1 MQPAPVPASR
11 PQPASQP
18 NLAPQAV
25 VPPAATQPPARQ
37 PSVPSSALRIPLP
50 QLALLTPPVTAN
62 ATTAAPTPS
71 TTGVMPTRG
80 DIDSFLNPRLV
91 EADEFTPTDEGRMF
105 TILHAV
111 DGAMRPL
118 GGGASVVSADQL
130 RRLRASV
137 RDHLAGELD
146 DVSLTMANRMALGRL
161 ARRLVDA
168 VLEGNYAGVLGGDST
183 DALRELLAKQRKPDS
198 VALRDWGIGDLTDD
212 GAEAVPPSLRHQKT
226 MVDRVSALVPE
237 GLLAA
242 AHFVERLSL
251 RQGQSITL
259 AQARRIAGARIGAQA
274 LQAGLA
280 GKPLLFD
287 LDRYARLKERQDAL
301 AQGHLDAVR
310 ALQPALSKL
319 ASEGIVGPLTYL
331 SSAPRGM
338 AAWEPIMRG
347 LSATRDV
354 QALTALIG
362 ATAPVATSP
371 VAADRPLPLV
381 AALQPAFQQTLDRR
395 TGRVVLF
402 KAKGAPVLELS
413 IPPLPD
419 GADAQRAL
427 RQDEDLARLDAF
439 IAVVFADLVPPRTD
453 FLPAKAALEERRFR
467 VGDILVAS
475 SDDDGQWRI
484 DPDGLA
490 LVRQIFGPIGFAKPT
505 TVALKDWAITYEG
518 ELAQWAKDTEADAS
532 AGRLRIFLQMED
544 DEVMHK
550 VGATLSRQHPD
561 ELVWVQVAPGGAH
574 RVLRGQSLLDNATA
588 ESSVRLVVSGH
599 GRTSARTRERVL
611 SGRDPEALAA
621 EIKKVLND
629 LTPPDRRLPPLDR
642 IDLLSCAL
650 ETPAVQHSFGRA
662 FSRAVRSVGR
672 PGMETTV
679 FGQTVI
685 VDLYSRR
692 LVLNTQ
698 EHLNASVRAGAA
710 RTTWAFRSD
719 PVTGITSVR
728 DKFPRG
734 NEGRDVGSHRCLILG
749 DGPPRRSSRRSLM
762 LGRSQLMDR
771 ATLLDRFREVVTR
784 HRPPGGQLL
793 PRIDDTP
800 SGRVALSF
808 VNLDGGAL
816 HSREIE
822 PGADAQVARE
832 GIAAIRA
839 GLAEVDDLLDRWDQS
854 AGEVDLLNIGLLA
867 LMVASLADGTAQGDR
882 YQGELWRLTL
892 GAGQGLFQAASDAA
906 SLASLVMKSLASA
919 DDQAF
924 ATIAARTAFLSR
936 TLAAASRLAQ
946 AGTFALDLKELI
958 DVVRQGGS
966 RRAVKQAAVNV
977 ALDVSSLCLIAI
989 AKAAEIAGKVDLAL
1003 VAEGLSVPLAGLS
1016 IGAAALQRAVQTEEG
1031 RLNRNLD
1038 FLRRIN
1044 SSYDDPLKSV
1054 ALDAMHPGKQV
1065 LLPNGWGPIKRIN
1078 LVTGEVSFADATV
1091 GATVLHRYQLYRQF
1105 GSARVHSS
1113 WITNDGSDQGR
1124 YSTHGLDLDLWTLL
1138 HRSGRETTPRVR
1150 LPAPLL
1156 DPSVPLGLMTAP
1168 NVKIRFD
1175 RYSASRAGGDFSL
1188 LGDPLL
1194 ARMQN
1199 NSDLFFVG
1207 DFVSSTSFAKS
1218 ADRWRIAAKPSPLE
1232 IVLDDKSRVLALPSA
1247 SDADT
1252 RTFTFEDDRGLAKRR
1267 WRPMSQDKVHVRLVG
1282 GGGRYTLAIPPDGT
1296 VRNPVRIL
1304 PSDKAREIWTVMLK
1318 GGLLHGGRS
1327 LEFTDGGVDGF
1338 RFAGQEFQFEALN
1351 GAIIQLA
1358 DPLVPGVRVVL
1369 DLERR
1374 QGVLVLTLPTWS
1386 ADLRPHEELR
1396 RTLLLLATPEQAREA
1411 ELFQTLASSPDAEP
1425 DASAEPADIARLV
1438 QLACVTEEG
1447 EAMAGLLDPVTGA
1460 TMLLGQRHLMLLEYD
1475 GAKQALPWARY
1486 ELKGGEVALNT
1497 AQRPVVRY
1505 DGGHFFEPITFVYLM
1520 EERRFGRERPVLT
1533 RAGERMLL
1541 NWMAGHP
1548 GWSREDLQRFLTKE
1562 LAAGLELAGPE
1573 GGERL
1578 EILEVDFQADAARPR
1593 RPKSGTTQ
1601 LALWERL
1608 DRLERHAPA
1617 NQLISTKEDP
1627 DLAHALVLEGL
1638 AGFRVHDHP
1647 ALGEA
1652 RIPAGD
1658 VALAKDVLMLRRAQ
1672 ETGGF
1677 GEGTDEALQTAPLS
1691 LARRTRLTLL
1701 AHELQDLLD
1710 QHQAAGGRSDWVR
1723 LGATPDESE
1732 KLVHQL
1738 RDEGLD
1744 IRIDALSDDAGE
1756 RATDRAGPGDFYDV
1770 RSATMQLFLHDLRA
1784 TLDLDAAAER
1794 RRRGLSPVD
1803 PSGTVLQRDL
1813 ARLARRHALQAQADA
1828 VVTDIDPALLE
1839 RVQRARLSFWVDARN
1854 GAPTPA
1860 PRLGP
1865 AEPAAQP
1872 AESAE
1877 SAESAADE
1885 SARNNSSAADPS
1897 PREGLGRVWTNP
1909 QGVWETEAATLRL
1922 WQDEADTQS
1931 LLMDEWYALHATA
1944 GSAIEAQ
1951 LRAPAIEAL
1960 RDRLLDTIEEAR
1972 GTGRSVAVLHAD
1984 PALNRALLQALLRV
1998 LPKAVGI
2005 RQADAT
2011 AGVPGDVFL
2020 FHDRKGAGHYAR
2032 MRRPDPGLTHLTPD
2046 LDHGGEDPYWDYLGR
2061 AEDLGPDLRPPLLA
2075 DPAPPIARAADF
2087 LAWRRA
2093 DPAPQVGGVYAYD
2106 NPVSEQLELFR
2117 LLRLSPTQTRS
2128 GAPYGYFPID
2138 GGSNADWRYLGNTE
2152 SLSADELGELAVN
2165 ASPLRPLA
2173 FTLGLLSLW
2182 ADQLAPES
2190 RGEGY
2195 RRLRIEDDLISVEAT
2210 SRSRFQIVDQDTLRI
2225 ELDDGE
2231 TRPFRPA
2238 DDAELTLFRQRFV
2251 LGQQRA
2257 PRWMLIQTNGRPVD
2271 LDGVAALGMPEVV
2284 ILDEFDNTVPRPL
2297 RIDLDDVDSDKDE
2310 LFYEGA
2316 DLLIHRPD
2324 NGPLIRIRNALRP
2337 ASTLLL
2343 DDEWVPAVQVT
2354 SKAGTREL
2362 VWPERD
2368 RSLRLPMLTLYGS
2381 QLEAWREGA
2390 DLGLGDGPGWS
2401 RIQVLDVF
2409 STAESD
2415 AKATGVSEALLR
2427 RRSAGGEWQVM
2438 RMSAPLI
2445 NAIGSTLH
2453 RVREDGGEPPQGRSA
2468 ATVSRWNL
2476 KDDDTMTPTDG
2487 DAPLVPWRLERAKLV
2502 ELMAG
2507 MPPDGQG
2514 LAPGWTSSASR
2525 PAGPGATLTLP
2536 QQAATQAAGAAA

>member
-1 MQPAPVPASR
+1 M
-11 PQPASQP
+11 
-18 NLAPQAV
+18 
-25 VPPAATQPPARQ
+25 QPPARQ
-37 PSVPSSALRIPLP
+37 PPVPSSTLHIPLP
-50 QLALLTPPVTAN
+50 RLALLTPPVAATVTAT

-71 TTGVMPTRG
+71 AMGIAPTRG
-80 DIDSFLNPRLV
+80 DIDSFLNPRIV
-91 EADEFTPTDEGRMF
+91 EADDFTPTDEGRMF

-118 GGGASVVSADQL
+118 GGGASAVSADQL

-146 DVSLTMANRMALGRL
+146 DVLLEKSDFAQLGRL

-168 VLEGNYAGVLGGDST
+168 ALEGNYAGVLGGDST
-183 DALRELLAKQRKPDS
+183 DAVRELLAEQRKPDT

-212 GAEAVPPSLRHQKT
+212 GADAVPTSLRHKKT
-226 MVDRVSALVPE
+226 TVDRASALVPE

-242 AHFVERLSL
+242 AEVVERFYLQ
-251 RQGQSITL
+251 QGRPITL
-259 AQARRIAGARIGAQA
+259 AQAQRIAGARIGAQA
-274 LQAGLA
+274 LQAGLT

-287 LDRYARLKERQDAL
+287 LDRYERLRERQDTL

-310 ALQPALSKL
+310 ALEPALSRL

-331 SSAPRGM
+331 SRAPRGM
-338 AAWEPIMRG
+338 ATWEPIVRG
-347 LSATRDV
+347 LHATRDV

-362 ATAPVATSP
+362 ATPPVARPP
-371 VAADRPLPLV
+371 VAADRPLPLM
-381 AALQPAFQQTLDRR
+381 AALQPAFRQTLDRR
-395 TGRVVLF
+395 AGQVVLWT
-402 KAKGAPVLELS
+402 AKGAPVLELS

-439 IAVVFADLVPPRTD
+439 ITVVFADLVPPRAD
-453 FLPAKAALEERRFR
+453 FLPAKAELEERRFR
-467 VGDILVAS
+467 VGDIVVAS
-475 SDDDGQWRI
+475 SDEDGRWRF
-484 DPDGLA
+484 DPDGLP
-490 LVRQIFGPIGFAKPT
+490 LVRQIFGPIGFALPK
-505 TVALKDWAITYEG
+505 TVALNDWKIAYKG
-518 ELAQWAKDTEADAS
+518 KLAQWAKDTRADAS

-550 VGATLSRQHPD
+550 VGATLSRQHPG
-561 ELVWVQVAPGGAH
+561 EVVWVQVAPGGSH

-599 GRTSARTRERVL
+599 GRTSRRTRERVL

-621 EIKKVLND
+621 EIKQVLND

-662 FSRAVRSVGR
+662 FSRAVRGVGR
-672 PGMETTV
+672 LGMETTV
-679 FGQTVI
+679 FGKTVI
-685 VDLYSRR
+685 VDLYSRH
-692 LVLNTQ
+692 LDLNTQ
-698 EHLNASVRAGAA
+698 QHLNASVRAGAA
-710 RTTWAFRSD
+710 RTTWAIRSD

-734 NEGRDVGSHRCLILG
+734 NEGRDMDGLRCVILG
-749 DGPPRRSSRRSLM
+749 DDPPQRSSRRSLM
-762 LGRSQLMDR
+762 LGRSELMDR
-771 ATLLDRFREVVTR
+771 AHLLERFREVVTR

-822 PGADAQVARE
+822 SDADAHVARE

-839 GLAEVDDLLDRWDQS
+839 GLSEVNDSLDRWGQS
-854 AGEVDLLNIGLLA
+854 EGEVDMLNVGVLA
-867 LMVASLADGTAQGDR
+867 LMVASLADGTTQGDR
-882 YQGELWRLTL
+882 YQEELWRLTL
-892 GAGQGLFQAASDAA
+892 GVSQGLFQAESDAA
-906 SLASLVMKSLASA
+906 SLAALVMKSLASA

-924 ATIAARTAFLSR
+924 ASIVASTAFLSR

-946 AGTFALDLKELI
+946 AGTIALDLKALI
-958 DVVRQGGS
+958 DVMRQGGS
-966 RRAVKQAAVNV
+966 RRAVKEAAVNF
-977 ALDVSSLCLIAI
+977 ALDAGSLFLIAI
-989 AKAAEIAGKVDLAL
+989 AKAAEMAGKVDLAL

-1031 RLNRNLD
+1031 RLDRNLD
-1038 FLRRIN
+1038 FLRQIN

-1054 ALDAMHPGKQV
+1054 ALDAMHPGQQV
-1065 LLPNGWGPIKRIN
+1065 LLPHGWGPIKRIDF
-1078 LVTGEVSFADATV
+1078 VTGEVSFADATV

-1105 GSARVHSS
+1105 GGARVHSA

-1124 YSTHGLDLDLWTLL
+1124 YSAHGLDLDLWTLM
-1138 HRSGRETTPRVR
+1138 HRTGRETTPRVR

-1156 DPSVPLGLMTAP
+1156 DPSVALGLMTAP
-1168 NVKIRFD
+1168 NVEIRFD

-1194 ARMQN
+1194 ARMQD

-1232 IVLDDKSRVLALPSA
+1232 IVLDDQTRVLALPSA

-1252 RTFTFEDDRGLAKRR
+1252 RTFTFEDDRRLAERR

-1318 GGLLHGGRS
+1318 GGLLHGGQP
-1327 LEFTDGGVDGF
+1327 LEFTDGGVAGF
-1338 RFAGQEFQFEALN
+1338 SFAGQELQFEALN

-1396 RTLLLLATPEQAREA
+1396 RTLRLLATPEQARDA
-1411 ELFQTLASSPDAEP
+1411 KLFQAVASSQGAEP
-1425 DASAEPADIARLV
+1425 DASADPADLARLV
-1438 QLACVTEEG
+1438 QVACVTEEG

-1460 TMLLGQRHLMLLEYD
+1460 TMLHGQRHLMLLEYD
-1475 GAKQALPWARY
+1475 DAKQALPWARY
-1486 ELKGGEVALNT
+1486 ELKGEVALNT
-1497 AQRPVVRY
+1497 EQRPVVRY
-1505 DGGHFFEPITFVYLM
+1505 DGGRHFEPITFVYLM
-1520 EERRFGRERPVLT
+1520 EERRFSRERPVLT
-1533 RAGERMLL
+1533 RAGERVLL
-1541 NWMAGHP
+1541 SWMAGHP
-1548 GWSREDLQRFLTKE
+1548 GWSREDLQRFLTDE
-1562 LAAGLELAGPE
+1562 LAAGLELAGPD

-1578 EILEVDFQADAARPR
+1578 EIQEVDFQANAARSR

-1677 GEGTDEALQTAPLS
+1677 GEGSDGASPMAPLS

-1701 AHELQDLLD
+1701 VNELQALLHA
-1710 QHQAAGGRSDWVR
+1710 HQVAGGRSDWVR
-1723 LGATPDESE
+1723 LGATPVESA
-1732 KLVHQL
+1732 KLVRQL

-1744 IRIDALSDDAGE
+1744 IRIDALSDGAGA

-1784 TLDLDAAAER
+1784 TLDLDAAADR

-1813 ARLARRHALQAQADA
+1813 ARLARRHGLQAHADA
-1828 VVTDIDPALLE
+1828 VVTDIDPALLD

-1854 GAPTPA
+1854 DAPKPD
-1860 PRLGP
+1860 PSHGP

-1877 SAESAADE
+1877 SAADP
-1885 SARNNSSAADPS
+1885 SARDTPSAADPS
-1897 PREGLGRVWTNP
+1897 PRERLGRVWTNP

-1922 WQDEADTQS
+1922 WQDEADTQG
-1931 LLMDEWYALHATA
+1931 LLLDEWYALHATA

-1960 RDRLLDTIEEAR
+1960 RDRLLDTLEEAR
-1972 GTGRSVAVLHAD
+1972 GTGRPVAVLHAD

-2005 RQADAT
+2005 RQPDAAT
-2011 AGVPGDVFL
+2011 GVPGDVFL
-2020 FHDRKGAGHYAR
+2020 FHDRQGARHYAR

-2046 LDHGGEDPYWDYLGR
+2046 LDHRSVDPYWDYLGR
-2061 AEDLGPDLRPPLLA
+2061 AEDLGPDLRPVLLA

-2106 NPVSEQLELFR
+2106 NAVSGQLELFR
-2117 LLRLSPTQTRS
+2117 LLRLSPTRTRS

-2152 SLSADELGELAVN
+2152 SLSTDELGELAVN

-2173 FTLGLLSLW
+2173 FTQGLLSWW

-2190 RGEGY
+2190 RGETY
-2195 RRLRIEDDLISVEAT
+2195 RSLRIEDDLISVQAT

-2238 DDAELTLFRQRFV
+2238 DDAELTLFRERFL
-2251 LGQQRA
+2251 LGQSA

-2297 RIDLDDVDSDKDE
+2297 RIDLDDVDGDKDE

-2324 NGPLIRIRNALRP
+2324 NGQLIRVRNALRP
-2337 ASTLLL
+2337 ATPLLL
-2343 DDEWVPAVQVT
+2343 DDEWEPAVQIT
-2354 SKAGTREL
+2354 SQTGTREL
-2362 VWPERD
+2362 LWPAMD

-2381 QLEAWREGA
+2381 QLEARREGS
-2390 DLGLGDGPGWS
+2390 DLSLGDGPGWS
-2401 RIQVLDVF
+2401 RIQVPDVF
-2409 STAESD
+2409 STAEGD

-2427 RRSAGGEWQVM
+2427 RRGEGGDWQVM
-2438 RMSAPLI
+2438 RIGTPLI

-2453 RVREDGGEPPQGRSA
+2453 PVREEGGEPPQGSSA
-2468 ATVSRWNL
+2468 ATVSRWTL
-2476 KDDDTMTPTDG
+2476 KADDTIAPVDG
-2487 DAPLVPWRLERAKLV
+2487 DAPLVPWQLERAKLI

-2507 MPPDGQG
+2507 VPPSGQG
-2514 LAPGWTSSASR
+2514 LAPGWTLSAGR

-2536 QQAATQAAGAAA
+2536 RQEASQAAGAAA